1 MATTDELNTSST
13 TDSSPVTS
21 TASMLSIIK
30 LPPYWP
36 NDPELW
42 FSRIDAQFTTRNITS
57 QKTKYAYVVARDPYD
72 ILRRELIH
80 RTSTSEQQRLHQL
93 LTGEELGDRKPSQ
106 LLRKMEQLL
115 GSQTLPPSIM
125 KQLFVQRLPTNVQ
138 AILAP
143 TQDTLDLNN
152 LAKLADKIRE
162 VNNIQQPTATLS
174 TVATEPIIDTS
185 AKSGELHQ
193 LRKTVSDLAASVQ
206 ALNLR
211 FPSSS
216 DVNNR
221 PPRPR
226 NPQPTDPT
234 HRSSNNGY
242 CWYHAKFGA
251 TARKCVQ
258 PCTFHTSL
266 PSNYNARQ

>member
-13 TDSSPVTS
+13 TDSSSVTP
-21 TASMLSIIK
+21 TASMISIK

-36 NDPELW
+36 NDQELW
-42 FSRIDAQFTTRNITS
+42 FSQIDAQFTTRNITS
-57 QKTKYAYVVARDPYD
+57 QKTKYAYVVGSLQPEIAQEVRDIILHPPARDPYD

-115 GSQTLPPSIM
+115 GTQTLPPSIM
-125 KQLFVQRLPTNVQ
+125 KQLFIQRLPTNVQ

-162 VNNIQQPTATLS
+162 VNNIQQPTSPFRPWQQNLLLTHLPNLGASS
-174 TVATEPIIDTS
+174 TSQDS
-185 AKSGELHQ
+185 
-193 LRKTVSDLAASVQ
+193 
-206 ALNLR
+206 
-211 FPSSS
+211 F
-216 DVNNR
+216 
-221 PPRPR
+221 
-226 NPQPTDPT
+226 
-234 HRSSNNGY
+234 
-242 CWYHAKFGA
+242 
-251 TARKCVQ
+251 
-258 PCTFHTSL
+258 
-266 PSNYNARQ
+266 